1 MVIEYDYPNI
11 DWDILYKHRQQITQ
25 QVMNESNCDT
35 ILVRCRDNIRYTTDY
50 RIIEHPEFNNEE
62 FAAIVQ
68 RDGTSYI
75 FQPWY
80 PEAMSGR
87 KKRMPWIK
95 EIIHIPS
102 WTPSPV
108 VADIWAKKLC
118 DKLRALGAKTVGIDY
133 LSFELFE
140 KLKNA
145 MKSLEFRSIF
155 VPMLEARMV
164 KSEEEVKL
172 LEVAGAACD
181 AGAKAGLDMMHEG
194 ISEYQVIGEMC
205 NKSMR
210 CGAEA
215 VSHSFFVSGARAF
228 ADLNASN
235 RTLQRGDT
243 AVYDF
248 GVYGRGGYS
257 SDIARTGVV
266 GKCRKEFYDCYG
278 VLYEAHMKAVKATK
292 PGAKASEIDAACR
305 KPLIEAGYPDSP
317 YANGH
322 GMGLRTAEL
331 PQIDKPEFMA
341 KDYTLRSGMVM
352 SIEPETCQGELPLKI
367 ENCVVVTETGGRI
380 LNKTEYLI

>member
-1 MVIEYDYPNI
+1 MVVEYDYPNI
-11 DWDILYKHRQQITQ
+11 DWDTLYRHRQRTTQ
-25 QVMNESNCDT
+25 HVMSEGNFDA

-50 RIIEHPEFNNEE
+50 RIIEHPEMNNEE
-62 FAAIVQ
+62 FAAIVL
-68 RDGTSYI
+68 RDGTSYV

-80 PEAMSGR
+80 PESMAGR

-108 VADIWAKKLC
+108 TSNIWATKLS
-118 DKLRALGAKTVGIDY
+118 DKLHELECKRVGVDY
-133 LSFELFE
+133 LSFELFD
-140 KLKNA
+140 KLRLA
-145 MKSLEFRSIF
+145 SKSMQFDSIF

-164 KSEEEVKL
+164 KSEEEIKL
-172 LEVAGAACD
+172 LEVTAAACD
-181 AGAKAGLDMMHEG
+181 AGAKAGLEMMREG
-194 ISEYQVIGEMC
+194 ISEYEVVGEMC

-215 VSHSFFVSGARAF
+215 VSHCFLVSGARAF
-228 ADLNASN
+228 ADLNPSN
-235 RTLQRGDT
+235 RRLQRGDT

-248 GVYGRGGYS
+248 GVYGRGGYT

-266 GKCRKEFYDCYG
+266 GKTRKEFYDCYS
-278 VLYEAHMKAVKATK
+278 VLYEAHMKAVQAAK
-292 PGAKASEIDAACR
+292 PGTKASDIDTLCR
-305 KPLIEAGYPDSP
+305 EPLVEAGYPDSP

-331 PQIDKPEFMA
+331 PQVDKPEFMA
-341 KDYTLRSGMVM
+341 KDYMLKSGMVIC
-352 SIEPETCQGELPLKI
+352 IEPETCLDELPLKI
-367 ENCVVVTETGGRI
+367 ENCVVVTETGGKI